1 MSEPRVS
8 GPDLPSADPDDALPP
23 RGPQSIAVR
32 GPLAG
37 EGAAAE
43 RILRALPAWFGIEES
58 LVAYARAADAGPTF
72 VAQVAGAPAGEAADP
87 RRADAAATVG
97 FVTLRATS
105 DCAVELH
112 VMAVLPGW
120 HRHGVGRALVEASAA
135 HVRSEGFELL
145 HVKTLAASDPDPG
158 YAATR
163 AFYLSLGFRPLEV
176 LPQVWGPENPCL
188 LLVRGL

>member
-1 MSEPRVS
+1 VREPGVP
-8 GPDLPSADPDDALPP
+8 GTTPGDGLP
-23 RGPQSIAVR
+23 RGGPQPVAVR
-32 GPLAG
+32 GPLGG

-43 RILRALPAWFGIEES
+43 RILRALPAWFGIEEA

-72 VAQVAGAPAGEAADP
+72 VAEVAGAPEGDAAGA
-87 RRADAAATVG
+87 RRADTGAIVG
-97 FVTLRATS
+97 FLTLHTTS

-120 HRHGVGRALVEASAA
+120 RRHGVGRALVGAAAA
-135 HVRSEGFELL
+135 HARAKGFELF
-145 HVKTLAASDPDPG
+145 HVKTLAASDPDAG
-158 YAATR
+158 YAETR
-163 AFYLSLGFRPLEV
+163 AFYLSQGFRPLEV